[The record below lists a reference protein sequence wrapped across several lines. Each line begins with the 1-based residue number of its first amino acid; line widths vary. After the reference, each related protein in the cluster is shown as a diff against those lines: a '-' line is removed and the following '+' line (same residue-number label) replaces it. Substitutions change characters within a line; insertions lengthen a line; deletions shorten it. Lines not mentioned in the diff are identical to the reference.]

1 MRKVI
6 IVVALVAALLG
17 GVALGYRF
25 GRAGRTTAPATDMTQ
40 RGALYHCPM
49 HPRIVSDKPGQCPIC
64 QMTLVKNVDEPRSK
78 RTIYR
83 STMNPNEISD
93 HPGNDS
99 MGMAMAPEEI
109 DEPAAGAEPHVEGLA
124 SLALSTR
131 KRQLLGARTVR
142 AEVAPFVKV
151 VRAVGQ
157 IAIDER
163 RMQHVHTKIQ
173 GWIEHLHAG
182 AVGETVRKGDPLLT
196 IYSPE
201 LLASQRE
208 YLVALDQR
216 ARVAA
221 SAPDVTADAEH
232 LVEAATRRLL
242 LQDMTETQI
251 VELARTREAQRV
263 VTLYSPVSGTITARN
278 VSHGERIESATS
290 LLDIADLERVWV
302 LADVYESELSWVHH
316 GQEAVIALSYLPGR
330 AYTGRV
336 SLMSPLLDSTT
347 RTVKVRVE
355 LDNRDLEL
363 RPGMFAS
370 VELHAD
376 LGRRLGVP
384 KDAVLRSGTRNIVFI
399 SPTDGSFE
407 PREVELGLELPD
419 RWEIRKGLTEGDHVL
434 AAGNFFLD
442 AESKL
447 KAALALAKP

>member
-1 MRKVI
+1 MRKTI
-6 IVVALVAALLG
+6 IVAAAAVAVLC
-17 GVALGYRF
+17 GVAVGYRF
-25 GRAGRTTAPATDMTQ
+25 GRAERTPAPAAASHPRTV
-40 RGALYHCPM
+40 YHCPM
-49 HPRIVSDKPGQCPIC
+49 HPQIVSDKPGQCPIC
-64 QMTLVKNVDEPRSK
+64 QMTLVKNVDEPNS
-78 RTIYR
+78 
-83 STMNPNEISD
+83 NV
-93 HPGNDS
+93 G
-99 MGMAMAPEEI
+99 AP
-109 DEPAAGAEPHVEGLA
+109 VEGLA
-124 SLALSTR
+124 AVGLSTR

-142 AEVAPFVKV
+142 AEVTPFMKT

-157 IAIDER
+157 ITIDER
-163 RMQHVHTKIQ
+163 RVQHVHTKIQ

-182 AVGETVRKGDPLLT
+182 AVGETVRRGDPLLT

-221 SAPDVTADAEH
+221 STPDVAADAEQ

-242 LQDMTETQI
+242 LQDMTEAQI
-251 VELARTREAQRV
+251 VELAKTREAQKV

-302 LADVYESELSWVHH
+302 LADVYESELSFVQD
-316 GQEAVIALSYLPGR
+316 GQEAVIALSYLPDR
-330 AYTGRV
+330 TYTGRV
-336 SLMSPLLDSTT
+336 SLVSPLVDTTT

-355 LDNRDLEL
+355 LGNRDLEL
-363 RPGMFAS
+363 RPGMFAT
-370 VELHAD
+370 VELRAD
-376 LGRRLGVP
+376 LGERLAVP
-384 KDAVLRSGTRNIVFI
+384 KDAVLRSGTRNIVFV

-419 RWEIRKGLTEGDHVL
+419 RWEIRKGLAKGENVL
-434 AAGNFFLD
+434 AAANFFLD

>member
-1 MRKVI
+1 MKKVM
-6 IVVALVAALLG
+6 IVVALAVAVFG
-17 GVALGYRF
+17 GIALGYRF
-25 GRAGRTTAPATDMTQ
+25 GRAGRGPVPAVGAS
-40 RGALYHCPM
+40 RRAALYHCPM
-49 HPRIVSDKPGQCPIC
+49 HPQIVSDKPGQCPIC
-64 QMTLVKNVDEPRSK
+64 QMTLVKSDDEPS
-78 RTIYR
+78 
-83 STMNPNEISD
+83 S
-93 HPGNDS
+93 
-99 MGMAMAPEEI
+99 
-109 DEPAAGAEPHVEGLA
+109 AGGPHVEGLA
-124 SLALSTR
+124 PLALSTR

-142 AEVAPFVKV
+142 AEVTPFMKT

-157 IAIDER
+157 VAIDER

-182 AVGETVRKGDPLLT
+182 AVGETVRRGDPLLT

-221 SAPDVTADAEH
+221 STPAVTADAEH

-242 LQDMTETQI
+242 LQDMTEAQI
-251 VELARTREAQRV
+251 MTLATTREAQKV

-302 LADVYESELSWVHH
+302 LADVYESELSFVHD

-330 AYTGRV
+330 TYTGRV
-336 SLMSPLLDSTT
+336 ALVSPLVDGTT

-355 LDNRDLEL
+355 LDNRDLAL
-363 RPGMFAS
+363 RPGMFAN

-376 LGRRLGVP
+376 LGERLGVP
-384 KDAVLRSGTRNIVFI
+384 KDAVLRSGTRNIVFV
-399 SPTDGSFE
+399 SPIDGSFE
-407 PREVELGLELPD
+407 PREVELGVELPD
-419 RWEIRKGLTEGDHVL
+419 RWEIRKGLVEGEDVL
-434 AAGNFFLD
+434 AAANFFID